1 MLFSLKNEK
10 NIGKKSD
17 FILKICYNKEKYAR
31 GRRIKA
37 KEITMK
43 KTYLREY
50 AKLLVKSGIAVKK
63 GDIVIINAGLDQPE
77 FVKMCVEECYR
88 AKAARVMVE
97 WSYMPLTKINVNHMN
112 TKLLGRVE
120 AFEEA
125 KLQYRLDNNVAML
138 HIVSDDPDGLKGINQ
153 ERYAKS
159 MAEKMKVI
167 KPYRDAMDNK
177 YKWCIA
183 AVPGNEWAR
192 KVFPG
197 ERTSTAVEKLWN
209 AILLASRVTDKEGK
223 LLDPIEEWDKHNK
236 SFLRRCEIL
245 NAAGLCELRY
255 KASNGTDLKVGLI
268 ENGSFM
274 GGGENTLGGEYYN
287 PNIPTEEIF
296 TSPKAGVAEGIVY
309 SSMPLSWRGE
319 IIDNFSMKF
328 ENGRVVEVK
337 AEKNEELLK
346 KMVSMDEGASML
358 GECAFVPYNSP
369 IRESGIMFYE
379 TLFDENAACH
389 FAIGRGFTNTIVNYD
404 KYTNEEMKEMGIND
418 SALHVDF
425 MIGTK
430 DLSIVGIKKDG
441 GELVI
446 FENGL
451 WAF

>member
-1 MLFSLKNEK
+1 
-10 NIGKKSD
+10 
-17 FILKICYNKEKYAR
+17 
-31 GRRIKA
+31 
-37 KEITMK
+37 MK

-50 AKLLVKSGIAVKK
+50 ARLLVKNGIAVKK
-63 GDIVIINAGLDQPE
+63 GDIVIVNAGLDQPE
-77 FVKMCVEECYR
+77 FVKMVVEECYR
-88 AKAARVMVE
+88 EKAARVMVE
-97 WSYMPLTKINVNHMN
+97 WSYLPLTKLNVNNMN
-112 TKLLGRVE
+112 KKLLGRVE
-120 AFEEA
+120 AFEEE
-125 KLQYRLDNNVAML
+125 KLKYRLEHNVAML

-153 ERYAKS
+153 KKYAESMSER
-159 MAEKMKVI
+159 MKVI

-183 AVPGNEWAR
+183 AVPGREWAK

-197 ERTSTAVEKLWN
+197 ERTSVAIEKLWN
-209 AILLASRVTDKEGK
+209 AILLASRVIDKDGN
-223 LLDPIEEWDKHNK
+223 LLDSDIEWYKHNTG
-236 SFLRRCEIL
+236 FNRRCKIL
-245 NAAGLCELRY
+245 NEAGLVELRY
-255 KASNGTDLKVGLI
+255 KAKNGTNLRVGLI
-268 ENGSFM
+268 EQGSFM

-319 IIDNFSMKF
+319 IIDNFSLRF
-328 ENGRVVEVK
+328 EGGRVVEVK

-346 KMVSMDEGASML
+346 TMVGMDEGASML

-389 FAIGRGFTNTIVNYD
+389 FAIGRGFTNTIVDYD
-404 KYTNEEMKEMGIND
+404 KYTNEEMNEMGIND

-425 MIGTK
+425 MIGTD
-430 DLSIVGIKKDG
+430 DLSIIGIKADG
-441 GELVI
+441 SEFVI

>member
-1 MLFSLKNEK
+1 MITRGLKSM
-10 NIGKKSD
+10 KKSY
-17 FILKICYNKEKYAR
+17 LKEYAR
-31 GRRIKA
+31 
-37 KEITMK
+37 
-43 KTYLREY
+43 
-50 AKLLVKSGIAVKK
+50 LLVRSGIAVKK
-63 GDIVIINAGLDQPE
+63 GDIVIVNAGLDQPE
-77 FVKMCVEECYR
+77 FVKTVVEECYK
-88 AKAARVMVE
+88 AKAARVLVE
-97 WSYMPLTKINVNHMN
+97 WSYPPLTKLHVNNMN
-112 TKLLGRVE
+112 AKLLGKVE
-120 AFEEA
+120 AFEEE
-125 KLQYRLDNNVAML
+125 KLKYRLNNNVAML
-138 HIVSDDPDGLKGINQ
+138 HLVSDDPDGLKGINQ
-153 ERYAKS
+153 KKYAQS
-159 MAEKMKVI
+159 MSEKMKVI

-183 AVPGNEWAR
+183 AVPGNAWAK

-197 ERTSTAVEKLWN
+197 ERTSVAVEKLWN
-209 AILLASRVTDKEGK
+209 AILLASRVIDKDGN
-223 LLDPIEEWDKHNK
+223 LLDAEVEWLKHNA
-236 SFLRRCEIL
+236 SFNRRCKIL
-245 NAAGLCELRY
+245 NEAGLVSLRY
-255 KASNGTDLKVGLI
+255 KASNGTDLSVGLI

-319 IIDNFSMKF
+319 IIDNFSLRF
-328 ENGRVVEVK
+328 ENGKMVEVK

-346 KMVSMDEGASML
+346 TMVGMDEGASML

-389 FAIGRGFTNTIVNYD
+389 FAIGRGFTNTIVDYD

-425 MIGTK
+425 MIGTQ

-441 GELVI
+441 SEFTI

>member
-1 MLFSLKNEK
+1 
-10 NIGKKSD
+10 
-17 FILKICYNKEKYAR
+17 
-31 GRRIKA
+31 
-37 KEITMK
+37 MK

-97 WSYMPLTKINVNHMN
+97 WSYMPLTKLNVNHMN
-112 TKLLGRVE
+112 SKLLGRVE

-125 KLQYRLDNNVAML
+125 KLKYRLDNNVAML

-192 KVFPG
+192 KVFPK
-197 ERTSTAVEKLWN
+197 ERTSTAVEKLWS
-209 AILLASRVTDKEGK
+209 AILLASRVTDKDGK
-223 LLDPIEEWDKHNK
+223 LLDPVAEWDKHNK

-245 NAAGLCELRY
+245 NEAGLCELRY
-255 KASNGTDLKVGLI
+255 KAANGTDLKVGLI

-319 IIDNFSMKF
+319 IIDNFSMRF

-430 DLSIVGIKKDG
+430 DLSIVGVRKDG
-441 GELVI
+441 SELVI

>member
-1 MLFSLKNEK
+1 MRTKMIIAEVK
-10 NIGKKSD
+10 
-17 FILKICYNKEKYAR
+17 
-31 GRRIKA
+31 
-37 KEITMK
+37 TMK

-50 AKLLVKSGIAVKK
+50 ARLLVKNGIAVKK
-63 GDIVIINAGLDQPE
+63 GDIVIVNAGLDQPE
-77 FVKMCVEECYR
+77 FVKMVVEECYR
-88 AKAARVMVE
+88 EKAARVMVE
-97 WSYMPLTKINVNHMN
+97 WSYLPLTKLNVNNMN
-112 TKLLGRVE
+112 KKLLGRVE
-120 AFEEA
+120 AFEEE
-125 KLQYRLDNNVAML
+125 KLKYRLEHNVAML

-153 ERYAKS
+153 KKYAESMSER
-159 MAEKMKVI
+159 MKVI

-183 AVPGNEWAR
+183 AVPGREWAK

-197 ERTSTAVEKLWN
+197 ERTSVAIEKLWN
-209 AILLASRVTDKEGK
+209 AILLASRVIDKDGN
-223 LLDPIEEWDKHNK
+223 LLDSDIEWYKHNTG
-236 SFLRRCEIL
+236 FNRRCKIL
-245 NAAGLCELRY
+245 NEAGLVELRY
-255 KASNGTDLKVGLI
+255 KAKNGTDLRVGLI
-268 ENGSFM
+268 EQGSFM

-319 IIDNFSMKF
+319 IIDNFSLRF
-328 ENGRVVEVK
+328 EGGRVVEVK

-346 KMVSMDEGASML
+346 TMVGMDEGASML

-389 FAIGRGFTNTIVNYD
+389 FAIGRGFTNTIVDYD

-425 MIGTK
+425 MIGTD
-430 DLSIVGIKKDG
+430 DLSIIGIKADG
-441 GELVI
+441 SEFVI

>member
-1 MLFSLKNEK
+1 
-10 NIGKKSD
+10 
-17 FILKICYNKEKYAR
+17 
-31 GRRIKA
+31 
-37 KEITMK
+37 MK

-50 AKLLVKSGIAVKK
+50 ARLLVKNGIAVKK
-63 GDIVIINAGLDQPE
+63 GDIVIVNAGLDQPE
-77 FVKMCVEECYR
+77 FVKMVVEECYR
-88 AKAARVMVE
+88 EKAARVMVE
-97 WSYMPLTKINVNHMN
+97 WSYLPLTKLNVNNMN
-112 TKLLGRVE
+112 KKLLGRVE
-120 AFEEA
+120 AFEEE
-125 KLQYRLDNNVAML
+125 KLKYRLEHNVAML

-153 ERYAKS
+153 KKYAESMSER
-159 MAEKMKVI
+159 MKVI

-183 AVPGNEWAR
+183 AVPGREWAK

-197 ERTSTAVEKLWN
+197 ERTSVAIEKLWN
-209 AILLASRVTDKEGK
+209 AILLASRVIDKDGN
-223 LLDPIEEWDKHNK
+223 LLDSDIEWYKHNTG
-236 SFLRRCEIL
+236 FNRRCKIL
-245 NAAGLCELRY
+245 NEAGLVELRY
-255 KASNGTDLKVGLI
+255 KAKNGTDLRVGLI
-268 ENGSFM
+268 EQGSFM

-319 IIDNFSMKF
+319 IIDNFSLRF
-328 ENGRVVEVK
+328 EGGRVVEVK

-346 KMVSMDEGASML
+346 TMVGMDEGASML

-389 FAIGRGFTNTIVNYD
+389 FAIGRGFTNTIVDYD

-425 MIGTK
+425 MIGTD
-430 DLSIVGIKKDG
+430 DLSIIGIKADG
-441 GELVI
+441 SEFVI

>member
-1 MLFSLKNEK
+1 
-10 NIGKKSD
+10 
-17 FILKICYNKEKYAR
+17 
-31 GRRIKA
+31 
-37 KEITMK
+37 MK

-97 WSYMPLTKINVNHMN
+97 WSYLPLTKLNVNHMN
-112 TKLLGRVE
+112 SKLLCKVE
-120 AFEEA
+120 EFEEA
-125 KLQYRLDNNVAML
+125 KLKFRLDNNVAML

-159 MAEKMKVI
+159 MAAKMKVI

-183 AVPGNEWAR
+183 AVPGNEWAK

-197 ERTSTAVEKLWN
+197 ERTSIAVEKLWN
-209 AILLASRVTDKEGK
+209 AILLASRVIDKEGK
-223 LLDPIEEWDKHNK
+223 LLDPVAEWDKHNA

-245 NAAGLCELRY
+245 NKAELCELRY
-255 KASNGTDLKVGLI
+255 KAANGTDLKVGLI

-319 IIDNFSMKF
+319 IIDNFSMRF
-328 ENGRVVEVK
+328 EGGKVVEVK

-346 KMVSMDEGASML
+346 KMVSMDEGAAML
-358 GECAFVPYNSP
+358 GECAFVPYDSP

-389 FAIGRGFTNTIVNYD
+389 FAIGRGFTNTIVDYD

-430 DLSIVGIKKDG
+430 DLSIKGIKKDG
-441 GELVI
+441 GEMVI

>member
-1 MLFSLKNEK
+1 
-10 NIGKKSD
+10 
-17 FILKICYNKEKYAR
+17 
-31 GRRIKA
+31 
-37 KEITMK
+37 MK

-97 WSYMPLTKINVNHMN
+97 WSYMPLTKINVNNMN
-112 TKLLGRVE
+112 AKLLGRVE

-125 KLQYRLDNNVAML
+125 KLKYRLDNNVAML
-138 HIVSDDPDGLKGINQ
+138 HLVSDDPDGLKGINQ

-197 ERTSTAVEKLWN
+197 ERTSTAVEKLWS
-209 AILLASRVTDKEGK
+209 AILLASRVTDKDGK
-223 LLDPIEEWDKHNK
+223 LLDPVEEWDKHNK

-255 KASNGTDLKVGLI
+255 KAANGTDLKVGLI

-319 IIDNFSMKF
+319 IIDNFSMRF

-389 FAIGRGFTNTIVNYD
+389 FAIGRGFTNTIVDYD

-446 FENGL
+446 VENGL

>member
-1 MLFSLKNEK
+1 MHQH
-10 NIGKKSD
+10 
-17 FILKICYNKEKYAR
+17 FIP
-31 GRRIKA
+31 KA
-37 KEITMK
+37 KEKDMK
-43 KTYLREY
+43 KTYLKEY
-50 AKLLVKSGIAVKK
+50 ARLLVRCGIAVKK
-63 GDIVIINAGLDQPE
+63 GDIVIVNAGLDQPE
-77 FVKMCVEECYR
+77 FVKLVVEECYR
-88 AKAARVMVE
+88 AKAARVLVE
-97 WSYMPLTKINVNHMN
+97 WSYLPLTKINVNHMN
-112 TKLLGRVE
+112 SKLLGKVE
-120 AFEEA
+120 AFEEE
-125 KLQYRLDNNVAML
+125 KLKYRLENNVAML
-138 HIVSDDPDGLKGINQ
+138 HLVSDDPDGLKGINQ

-183 AVPGNEWAR
+183 AVPGDAWAK

-197 ERTSTAVEKLWN
+197 ERTSSAVEKLWS
-209 AILLASRVTDKEGK
+209 AILLASRVTDKEGN
-223 LLDPIEEWDKHNK
+223 LLDAVVEWHKHNL
-236 SFLRRCEIL
+236 SFNRRCEIL
-245 NAAGLCELRY
+245 NKAELCELRY
-255 KASNGTDLKVGLI
+255 KAANGTDLKVGLI

-319 IIDNFSMKF
+319 IIDNFSMRF
-328 ENGRVVEVK
+328 ENGKVVEVK

-346 KMVSMDEGASML
+346 KMVSMDEGAAML

-389 FAIGRGFTNTIVNYD
+389 FAIGRGFTNTIVDYD

-441 GELVI
+441 SELVI

>member
-1 MLFSLKNEK
+1 
-10 NIGKKSD
+10 
-17 FILKICYNKEKYAR
+17 
-31 GRRIKA
+31 
-37 KEITMK
+37 MK

-50 AKLLVKSGIAVKK
+50 ARLLVKNGIAVKK
-63 GDIVIINAGLDQPE
+63 GDIVIVNAGLDQPE
-77 FVKMCVEECYR
+77 FVKMVVEECYR
-88 AKAARVMVE
+88 EKAARVMVE
-97 WSYMPLTKINVNHMN
+97 WSYLPLTKLNVNNMN
-112 TKLLGRVE
+112 KKLLGRVE
-120 AFEEA
+120 AFEEE
-125 KLQYRLDNNVAML
+125 KLKYRLEHNVAML

-153 ERYAKS
+153 KKYAESMSER
-159 MAEKMKVI
+159 MKVI

-183 AVPGNEWAR
+183 AVPGREWAK

-197 ERTSTAVEKLWN
+197 ERTSVAIEKLWN
-209 AILLASRVTDKEGK
+209 AILLASRVIDKDGN
-223 LLDPIEEWDKHNK
+223 LLDSDIEWYKHNT
-236 SFLRRCEIL
+236 SFNRRCKIL
-245 NAAGLCELRY
+245 NEAGLVELRY
-255 KASNGTDLKVGLI
+255 KAKNGTDLRVGLI
-268 ENGSFM
+268 EQGSFM

-319 IIDNFSMKF
+319 IIDNFSLRF
-328 ENGRVVEVK
+328 EDGRVVEVK

-346 KMVSMDEGASML
+346 TMVGMDEGASML

-389 FAIGRGFTNTIVNYD
+389 LALGRGFTNTIVDYD
-404 KYTNEEMKEMGIND
+404 KYTNEEMNEMGIND

-425 MIGTK
+425 MIGTD
-430 DLSIVGIKKDG
+430 DLSIIGIKADG
-441 GELVI
+441 SEFVI

>member
-1 MLFSLKNEK
+1 
-10 NIGKKSD
+10 
-17 FILKICYNKEKYAR
+17 
-31 GRRIKA
+31 
-37 KEITMK
+37 MK
-43 KTYLREY
+43 KTYLKEY
-50 AKLLVKSGIAVKK
+50 ARLLVRCGIAVKK
-63 GDIVIINAGLDQPE
+63 GDIVIVNAGLDQPE
-77 FVKMCVEECYR
+77 FVKLVVEECYR

-97 WSYMPLTKINVNHMN
+97 WSYLPLTKINVNHMN
-112 TKLLGRVE
+112 SKLLGKVE
-120 AFEEA
+120 AFEEE
-125 KLQYRLDNNVAML
+125 KLKYRLENNVAML
-138 HIVSDDPDGLKGINQ
+138 HLVSDDPDGLKGINQ

-159 MAEKMKVI
+159 MAERMKVI

-183 AVPGNEWAR
+183 AVPGNEWAK

-197 ERTSTAVEKLWN
+197 ERTSSAVEKLWN
-209 AILLASRVTDKEGK
+209 AILLASRVTDKEGN
-223 LLDPIEEWDKHNK
+223 LLDAVVEWHKHNL
-236 SFLRRCEIL
+236 SFNRRCEIL
-245 NAAGLCELRY
+245 NKAELCELRY
-255 KASNGTDLKVGLI
+255 KAANGTDLKVGLI

-319 IIDNFSMKF
+319 IIDNFSMRF
-328 ENGRVVEVK
+328 ENGKVVEVK

-346 KMVSMDEGASML
+346 KMVSMDEGAAML

-389 FAIGRGFTNTIVNYD
+389 FAIGRGFTNTIVDYD

-441 GELVI
+441 SELVI